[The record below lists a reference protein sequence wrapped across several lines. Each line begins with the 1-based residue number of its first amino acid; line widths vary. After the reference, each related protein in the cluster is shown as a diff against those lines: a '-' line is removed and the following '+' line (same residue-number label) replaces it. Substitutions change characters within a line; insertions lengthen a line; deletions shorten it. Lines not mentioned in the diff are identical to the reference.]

1 MSELMGQLE
10 MSVTGEIAET
20 TRPVEGY
27 DEDGNLI
34 NPAAA
39 GTEDFNADPGGDTLA
54 EIEADRLAVEI
65 NAIKEQTRGA
75 VIAAALAI
83 GKRLLAARAL
93 VPHGRWAAW
102 LERHVD
108 YSERK
113 ALDLMNLYE
122 EYGKKTIPQ
131 AIAELDYTKAVA
143 LLSLPAEERLELAEQ
158 AAGMS
163 TRELQAEIKR
173 LKAEKA
179 KAQMTIDELE
189 GKTAGLIEE
198 IARLDE
204 REQAYDAAIVS
215 EREAAERAR
224 AEAKAAGETAEAL
237 KKERDEAKKTGKL
250 ETDRAREAVKRAN
263 DTQKQLKEA
272 QAKIAE
278 LESAEPEVREVE
290 KIPEAVAAELER
302 LRAAGSR
309 SEAVLKLRLGYERL
323 MAEFK
328 AVEALLAA
336 LRVENPDEAA
346 KYAAAIGKAC
356 DAMKGRLEGEA

>member
-1 MSELMGQLE
+1 MSELQGQMELDL
-10 MSVTGEIAET
+10 GGGIAET
-20 TRPVEGY
+20 ANGLEGY
-27 DEDGNLI
+27 DENGNLMDYL
-34 NPAAA
+34 PEA
-39 GTEDFNADPGGDTLA
+39 ED
-54 EIEADRLAVEI
+54 EADRLASEI
-65 NAIKEQTRGA
+65 NAIKEQTRGT

-83 GKRLLAARAL
+83 GKRLVAARAL

-113 ALDLMNLYE
+113 ALDMMNLYE

-143 LLSLPAEERLELAEQ
+143 LLSLPAEERIELAEQ

-163 TRELQAEIKR
+163 TRELQAEVKR

-189 GKTAGLIEE
+189 GKAAGMAEE

-204 REQAYDAAIVS
+204 REQTYDAAIVS

-224 AEAKAAGETAEAL
+224 AAEKAAQETAEAL
-237 KKERDEAKKTGKL
+237 RKERDEAKKAGKL
-250 ETDRAREAVKRAN
+250 QTERAREAVKRAN
-263 DTQKQLKEA
+263 DTQKQLTEA
-272 QAKIAE
+272 QEKIAE

-290 KIPEAVAAELER
+290 RIPEAVAAELER

-328 AVEALLAA
+328 AVEALLKAVAA
-336 LRVENPDEAA
+336 EDPAEGEH
-346 KYAAAIGKAC
+346 YANALAKAC
-356 DAMKGRLEGEA
+356 ELMKGRLGAAGSGVVE

>member
-1 MSELMGQLE
+1 MSELQGQLE
-10 MSVTGEIAET
+10 MKMNGEIKET
-20 TRPVEGY
+20 DRPVEGY
-27 DEDGNLI
+27 DENGNLMDYAP
-34 NPAAA
+34 PAGDGDEAA
-39 GTEDFNADPGGDTLA
+39 
-54 EIEADRLAVEI
+54 RLAVEI
-65 NAIKEQTRGA
+65 NAIKEQARGT

-83 GKRLLAARAL
+83 GRRLVAARAL
-93 VPHGRWAAW
+93 VPYGRWASW
-102 LERHVD
+102 LAENVD

-113 ALDLMNLYE
+113 ALDLMNLFE

-143 LLSLPAEERLELAEQ
+143 LLSLPEDQRQEVAEQ

-163 TRELQAEIKR
+163 TRELQAEVKR
-173 LKAEKA
+173 LRRAA
-179 KAQMTIDELE
+179 ADRQVRMDELE
-189 GKTAGLIEE
+189 KENDALAAAAEDARSRQREDWETAKATI
-198 IARLDE
+198 
-204 REQAYDAAIVS
+204 QS

-250 ETDRAREAVKRAN
+250 ETDRAREAVKRAK
-263 DTQKQLKEA
+263 DTQAQLTEA
-272 QAKIAE
+272 RARIAE

-290 KIPEAVAAELER
+290 HIPEAMAAELER

-323 MAEFK
+323 MAEFR

-336 LRVENPDEAA
+336 VAA
-346 KYAAAIGKAC
+346 EDAAEGERYANALAKAC
-356 DAMKGRLEGEA
+356 DLMKGRLGMPAEAGVAE

>member
-1 MSELMGQLE
+1 MSELQGQMELDL
-10 MSVTGEIAET
+10 SGGIAET

-27 DEDGNLI
+27 DENGNLMDYL
-34 NPAAA
+34 PEA
-39 GTEDFNADPGGDTLA
+39 ED
-54 EIEADRLAVEI
+54 EADRLASEI
-65 NAIKEQTRGA
+65 NAIKEQTRGT

-83 GKRLLAARAL
+83 GKRLVAARAL
-93 VPHGRWAAW
+93 VPHGRWGAW

-143 LLSLPAEERLELAEQ
+143 LLSLPAEERIELAEQ

-163 TRELQAEIKR
+163 TRELQAEVKR
-173 LKAEKA
+173 LRQAA
-179 KAQMTIDELE
+179 ADRQVRLDELE
-189 GKTAGLIEE
+189 
-198 IARLDE
+198 R
-204 REQAYDAAIVS
+204 QADAAEGAIRA

-309 SEAVLKLRLGYERL
+309 SENVMKLRLGYERL